1 MGNSILLPEHDMR
14 IWLGHLLLH
23 LVSTE
28 QRGVYYHQSYD
39 MCNVMS
45 SLNIGYLVQTKR
57 KKSVIV
63 FVADLIPLDVLLS
76 VSDDRIKRAIKLVD
90 PRTLLDLTYDKYLM
104 VREYMQDDYFITP
117 ALRELL

>member
-1 MGNSILLPEHDMR
+1 LDNSILLPEHDMR

-28 QRGVYYHQSYD
+28 QRGVYYHQCYD

-45 SLNIGYLVQTKR
+45 SLNIGYLVQR
-57 KKSVIV
+57 EKKQQVIA

-76 VSDDRIKRAIKLVD
+76 VSDDRLRRTIKLVD
-90 PRTLLDLTYDKYLM
+90 PRTLLNLPYDKYHM
-104 VREYMQDDYFITP
+104 IRAYMQDDFFIIP
-117 ALRELL
+117 PSLELL